1 MAIIAVQEHY
11 QDLKNIFDT
20 DEMRHIARRGIIH
33 VGADIGQEVPQYLEY
48 GFKNIVLIEANP
60 KSFKI
65 LEAKFGHCENIIL
78 LNYAVCDRNG
88 AVDFHIHTSRSGN
101 AEPAS
106 VLPMKR
112 FSEIVKTLHTPETI
126 RVPGITLDS
135 LVASHGIRMTEYNV
149 VNIDI
154 QGAELLALRGATKV
168 IAALDAII
176 SEVNLIEM
184 YENGALEDEI
194 VAFLGGQGFEKRHA
208 VYHTLYDETSTF
220 PAWGEC
226 LFVRRDLVQRVA
238 P

>member
-60 KSFKI
+60 KSFKV

-88 AVDFHIHTSRSGN
+88 VVDFHIHTSRSGN
-101 AEPAS
+101 TEPAS

-112 FSEIVKTLHTPETI
+112 FNEIVKTLHTPETI
-126 RVPGITLDS
+126 RVPAITLDS
-135 LVASHGIRMTEYNV
+135 LVATHGIRLAEYNV
-149 VNIDI
+149 INIDI
-154 QGAELLALRGATKV
+154 QGAELLAFRGGTKV
-168 IAALDAII
+168 IAAVDAII

-194 VAFLGGQGFEKRHA
+194 VAFLAGHGFEKRHA

-226 LFVRRDLVQRVA
+226 LFVRRDMVQRAA